1 MQRVVPEGLFCQNPL
16 QLSPALALQGA
27 LPGATGPLSRCLVG
41 EQDIQLGGLS
51 SQPEGG
57 PPAPYTKGVESP
69 TGRGKNC
76 QTHFFSEVKE
86 NSINTVGS
94 LNYPHEMFNVFS
106 LEQRKLNKEMFP

>member
-1 MQRVVPEGLFCQNPL
+1 VSRTASSVGSVLSQRE
-16 QLSPALALQGA
+16 A
-27 LPGATGPLSRCLVG
+27 R
-41 EQDIQLGGLS
+41 
-51 SQPEGG
+51 QPRT
-57 PPAPYTKGVESP
+57 PTKGVESP

-106 LEQRKLNKEMFP
+106 LEQRRLNKEMFP

>member
-1 MQRVVPEGLFCQNPL
+1 MGSVLSQRE
-16 QLSPALALQGA
+16 A
-27 LPGATGPLSRCLVG
+27 R
-41 EQDIQLGGLS
+41 
-51 SQPEGG
+51 QPRT
-57 PPAPYTKGVESP
+57 PTKGVESP

-106 LEQRKLNKEMFP
+106 LEQRRLNKEMFP